1 MWFLSNPCFSWTGRF
16 FFSSMPAGRVHE
28 TTTWGSGDSL
38 SNLGST
44 MFNFPPGFKPPA
56 PAASGSA
63 RKGERWCGG
72 RACEFHFSGS
82 RVLRR
87 QLKGNC
93 DNEALRRRRRG
104 GGAGVNHLMQVE
116 EIQCLGAQKCGLNT
130 TLEHK
135 VHTEIH
141 FKVKVK
147 FSTLANSKF
156 KAFKP
161 CAFDGW
167 VAFFP

>member
-1 MWFLSNPCFSWTGRF
+1 
-16 FFSSMPAGRVHE
+16 MPAGRVHE
-28 TTTWGSGDSL
+28 RTTWGSGDSL
-38 SNLGST
+38 PNLGSA
-44 MFNFPPGFKPPA
+44 MFNFPPGLKPPA

-72 RACEFHFSGS
+72 RACEFHFSGA

-87 QLKGNC
+87 QLTGNC
-93 DNEALRRRRRG
+93 DNEAPRRRRS
-104 GGAGVNHLMQVE
+104 GGANHLRVNHLMQVE
-116 EIQCLGAQKCGLNT
+116 AIQCLGAQKCGLNT

-147 FSTLANSKF
+147 FSTLANSKL

-161 CAFDGW
+161 CALDGL